1 MKIGA
6 SWGFSAVHGTAPESR
21 SIKNC
26 LVVNIFFS
34 ETMTCYKKIPLPL
47 SSSCELIVFSDI

>member
-6 SWGFSAVHGTAPESR
+6 SWGFSAVHGTAHESR
-21 SIKNC
+21 IIKNC

-34 ETMTCYKKIPLPL
+34 ETMTCY
-47 SSSCELIVFSDI
+47 